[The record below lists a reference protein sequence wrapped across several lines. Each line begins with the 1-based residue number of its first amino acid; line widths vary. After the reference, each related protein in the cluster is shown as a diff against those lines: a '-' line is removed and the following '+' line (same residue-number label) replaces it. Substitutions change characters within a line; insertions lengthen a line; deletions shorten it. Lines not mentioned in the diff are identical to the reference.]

1 MSIKEVL
8 VNSINIFLS
17 PRTEYSGSNTIIDGT
32 VIQTFYPF
40 KDSIDQVKIT
50 LGSGSFEVT
59 IQGRDVSVTNTLNP
73 SSIDEY
79 TISVN
84 EECTSFESFTIRI
97 EGKGTI
103 PLGIE
108 YFGGTC
114 NLTKPIVFD
123 AGSLEIATEA
133 YPMREVELSSLPR
146 IAIDITRRRR
156 IVSHYLL
163 GQMLVSDEYIVEI
176 YSLYPKELDIIANI
190 LEKAFVSKQSDFDE
204 LVVIYPVNIS
214 RIEYVRPDI
223 FTKSIRL
230 LGMRLI

>member
-1 MSIKEVL
+1 MSIKEIL
-8 VNSINIFLS
+8 VNSINLFLS

-40 KDSIDQVKIT
+40 KDSIDQVMVK
-50 LGSGSFEVT
+50 LGNGSFDVT
-59 IQGRDVSVTNTLNP
+59 ITSRNISVTKTFQP
-73 SSIDEY
+73 SSLDYY
-79 TISVN
+79 TIDIN
-84 EECTSFESFTIRI
+84 RECTSFESFTIRI

-114 NLTKPIVFD
+114 NLTKPIVFN

-133 YPMREVELSSLPR
+133 YPMREIELSSLPR
-146 IAIDITRRRR
+146 IAIDTTRRRR

-163 GQMLVSDEYIVEI
+163 GQMLVSDEYIVEM
-176 YSLYPKELDIIANI
+176 YSLYPKELDIITNI
-190 LEKAFVSKQSDFDE
+190 LEKAFVSKQSDFDD
-204 LVVIYPVNIS
+204 LIVVYPVNIS

>member
-1 MSIKEVL
+1 MSIKEIL

-17 PRTEYSGSNTIIDGT
+17 PKTEYSGSNTIIDGT
-32 VIQTFYPF
+32 IIQTFYPF
-40 KDSIDQVKIT
+40 KDSIDQIKLK
-50 LGSGSFEVT
+50 LGPGSF
-59 IQGRDVSVTNTLNP
+59 DVIISSRNVSLISTFQL
-73 SSIDEY
+73 SSIDDC
-79 TISVN
+79 TININ
-84 EECTSFESFTIRI
+84 EECISFEHFTIRI

-114 NLTKPIVFD
+114 NLNKPIVFD
-123 AGSLEIATEA
+123 AGNIEIATEA
-133 YPMREVELSSLPR
+133 YPLKEISLSSLPR
-146 IAIDITRRRR
+146 IAIDTTRRRR

-190 LEKAFVSKQSDFDE
+190 LEKAFVSKQSDFDN
-204 LVVIYPVNIS
+204 LVVIYPVNVS